1 MSRIGDRY
9 DQAVRA
15 WMAKHGQPVPAQA
28 IAFTDYPA
36 ALRVRLITEETEE
49 FVEAWQ
55 AGDRI
60 EMIDALADVLY
71 VAYGAVV
78 AAGGVVEVADEVA
91 KTAPVELG
99 CLDGDSLAATLTQ
112 RAKEFVEAVESGQM
126 EMVTRSAIASIREAK
141 RAAAVMGIEIW
152 PFFSEVHE
160 SNMSKPV
167 GRRREDGKVLKLEGY
182 RHPDLRRVF
191 SEIYLLDGRDP
202 ELSLR
207 DLEPHLAI

>member
-1 MSRIGDRY
+1 MDSPKYCSIIVCQVGFDLVWCRTIYRDTTGAHEMSRIGDRY

-99 CLDGDSLAATLTQ
+99 
-112 RAKEFVEAVESGQM
+112 
-126 EMVTRSAIASIREAK
+126 
-141 RAAAVMGIEIW
+141 
-152 PFFSEVHE
+152 
-160 SNMSKPV
+160 
-167 GRRREDGKVLKLEGY
+167 
-182 RHPDLRRVF
+182 
-191 SEIYLLDGRDP
+191 
-202 ELSLR
+202 
-207 DLEPHLAI
+207 